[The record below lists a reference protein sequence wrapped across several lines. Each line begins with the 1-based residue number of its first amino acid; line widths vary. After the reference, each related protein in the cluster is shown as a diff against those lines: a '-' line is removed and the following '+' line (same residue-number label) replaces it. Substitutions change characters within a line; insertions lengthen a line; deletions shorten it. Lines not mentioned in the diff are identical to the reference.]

1 MRLSSGPFTKGLL
14 LHSKEQGEKERK
26 RIPEGTWSEKSERK
40 KQRCVRRRR
49 IETRRNER
57 ENERARERE
66 RETER
71 RRRRATAIHVETS
84 EWEAICGESRSIRHS
99 SSVSGIPRS
108 PNRRRFLSP
117 THPFCLFPFSSPFFL
132 FLFLFSSLYIRQ
144 RVPRYYENKRTV
156 P

>member
-1 MRLSSGPFTKGLL
+1 MK
-14 LHSKEQGEKERK
+14 
-26 RIPEGTWSEKSERK
+26 KSERK

-66 RETER
+66 RETEG

-117 THPFCLFPFSSPFFL
+117 THPFCLFPFSSLFFFFSFY
-132 FLFLFSSLYIRQ
+132 FLPSISASAYHDITKIREPSRNSAPLNLPCIS
-144 RVPRYYENKRTV
+144 RVLPI
-156 P
+156 